1 MIRLALVEDDE
12 LYRSQLR
19 EYIDKYSAVS
29 GEKFTVTEFSDGDEI
44 ALGYKA
50 VYDIILMDIEMKF
63 MDGMMAAEE
72 IRKVDTE
79 VIIIFITNSPQYA
92 IKGYAVDALDYVLK
106 PVPYFA
112 FSEQLKK
119 AEKNLA
125 RRASHYLMVP
135 VESGLRRLDSSR
147 LYYLE
152 SEGHRV
158 HYYTEDGDF
167 SAPGTLKAVEEKL
180 AGRPFARCNSG
191 YLVNLA
197 QVQAVQQNTVQVGP
211 YELQISRP
219 KRKAF
224 LAALTDYIGGEGS

>member
-79 VIIIFITNSPQYA
+79 VIIILYA
-92 IKGYAVDALDYVLK
+92 QI
-106 PVPYFA
+106 
-112 FSEQLKK
+112 
-119 AEKNLA
+119 
-125 RRASHYLMVP
+125 RRSMP
-135 VESGLRRLDSSR
+135 SR
-147 LYYLE
+147 AMP
-152 SEGHRV
+152 SMRW
-158 HYYTEDGDF
+158 TM
-167 SAPGTLKAVEEKL
+167 
-180 AGRPFARCNSG
+180 C
-191 YLVNLA
+191 
-197 QVQAVQQNTVQVGP
+197 
-211 YELQISRP
+211 
-219 KRKAF
+219 
-224 LAALTDYIGGEGS
+224 

>member
-106 PVPYFA
+106 PVSYYA
-112 FSEQLKK
+112 FSQRLGRAVERV
-119 AEKNLA
+119 A
-125 RRASHYLMVP
+125 RRVRH
-135 VESGLRRLDSSR
+135 
-147 LYYLE
+147 
-152 SEGHRV
+152 
-158 HYYTEDGDF
+158 F
-167 SAPGTLKAVEEKL
+167 
-180 AGRPFARCNSG
+180 
-191 YLVNLA
+191 
-197 QVQAVQQNTVQVGP
+197 
-211 YELQISRP
+211 LQINAHGTAHKLDTS
-219 KRKAF
+219 AIYWIENCGHDLVF
-224 LAALTDYIGGEGS
+224 HLSLIHI

>member
-63 MDGMMAAEE
+63 MGWAMMAAEE

-106 PVPYFA
+106 PVSYYA
-112 FSEQLKK
+112 FSQRLGRAVERV
-119 AEKNLA
+119 A
-125 RRASHYLMVP
+125 RRARHFLQINATA
-135 VESGLRRLDSSR
+135 RRLSWTPRPFIGSR
-147 LYYLE
+147 TAGMTWSFTRRNGE
-152 SEGHRV
+152 V
-158 HYYTEDGDF
+158 T
-167 SAPGTLKAVEEKL
+167 APGSMTETRKNW
-180 AGRPFARCNSG
+180 RR
-191 YLVNLA
+191 
-197 QVQAVQQNTVQVGP
+197 TV
-211 YELQISRP
+211 IS
-219 KRKAF
+219 A
-224 LAALTDYIGGEGS
+224 